1 MKVNTIVR
9 LFICLL
15 CTLFILSCSNDY
27 QVDNILTGTI
37 EKILMEEEILV
48 IKGYG
53 EEGSTKG
60 NIYEIPV
67 DDPSKYE
74 LGQKLEITIYS
85 NTDADIWDMD
95 HMKFVVKIIDK

>member
-1 MKVNTIVR
+1 MKVNKIVR
-9 LFICLL
+9 LSICLFFPF
-15 CTLFILSCSNDY
+15 FILGCSNDY

-74 LGQKLEITIYS
+74 LEQKLDITIYS
-85 NTDADIWDMD
+85 NTDADVWDLD
-95 HMKFVVKIIDK
+95 HMKFDVKTIDK

>member
-1 MKVNTIVR
+1 MKVNKIVR
-9 LFICLL
+9 LSICFLFPF
-15 CTLFILSCSNDY
+15 FILGCSNDY

-67 DDPSKYE
+67 EDPSKYE
-74 LGQKLEITIYS
+74 IGQKIEITIYS
-85 NTDADIWDMD
+85 NTDADVWDLD
-95 HMKFVVKIIDK
+95 RMKFDVKMIDK